1 MASQFHGNEVFLRS
15 LSKEQLELIK
25 QKAATLSKGHEAAL
39 KEQLERLLI
48 K

>member
-15 LSKEQLELIK
+15 LSKEQVELIK
-25 QKAATLSKGHEAAL
+25 QEAANLSRLHEAAL
-39 KEQLERLLI
+39 KEQLERLNI

>member
-15 LSKEQLELIK
+15 LSQEQLERIK
-25 QKAATLSKGHEAAL
+25 EEAADSSKSHVAAL
-39 KEQLERLLI
+39 KEQLERLGI

>member
-15 LSKEQLELIK
+15 LSKEQLELVK
-25 QKAATLSKGHEAAL
+25 QQAVNLSKGHEAAL
-39 KEQLERLLI
+39 KEQLERLGV

>member
-25 QKAATLSKGHEAAL
+25 LEAATLSKGHEAAL
-39 KEQLERLLI
+39 KEQLERINI

>member
-15 LSKEQLELIK
+15 LTSEQLEQIK
-25 QKAATLSKGHEAAL
+25 QEAVNASKQHVAAL
-39 KEQLERLLI
+39 TEQLERLNI

>member
-15 LSKEQLELIK
+15 LTPAQLEQIR
-25 QKAATLSKGHEAAL
+25 QEAANLSSGHEAAL
-39 KEQLERLLI
+39 KEQLQRLSI

>member
-1 MASQFHGNEVFLRS
+1 MTSKIHGNEMFLRS
-15 LSKEQLELIK
+15 LSQEELEILK
-25 QKAATLSKGHEAAL
+25 QEAATLSKGHEAAL